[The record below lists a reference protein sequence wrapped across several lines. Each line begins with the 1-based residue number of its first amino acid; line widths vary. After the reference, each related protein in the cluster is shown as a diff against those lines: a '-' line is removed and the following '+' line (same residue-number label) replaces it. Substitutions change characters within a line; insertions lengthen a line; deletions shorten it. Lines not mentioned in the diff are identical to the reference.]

1 MQRDRIA
8 VARTWLRTSSED
20 AVVARALFE
29 TSPSRSAFH
38 AQQSAEFALKAATIA
53 LSDDHQRT
61 HSLRVLIRELESL
74 GENISERLRS
84 DALALEMFY
93 TSTRYPDTVNDGDPA
108 EFVDVSTARQ
118 AFDRAQSILAFATA
132 IVDGAAS
139 SDEDND

>member
-1 MQRDRIA
+1 
-8 VARTWLRTSSED
+8 
-20 AVVARALFE
+20 
-29 TSPSRSAFH
+29 
-38 AQQSAEFALKAATIA
+38 
-53 LSDDHQRT
+53 
-61 HSLRVLIRELESL
+61 
-74 GENISERLRS
+74 
-84 DALALEMFY
+84 MFY